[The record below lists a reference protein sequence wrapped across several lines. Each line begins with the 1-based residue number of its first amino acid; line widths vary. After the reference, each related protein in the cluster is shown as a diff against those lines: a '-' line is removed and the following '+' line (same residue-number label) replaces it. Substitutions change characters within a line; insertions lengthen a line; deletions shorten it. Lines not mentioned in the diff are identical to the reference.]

1 MEEACKEGN
10 IFVTTTGCTDIVQGR
25 YDLDTCCSKNIL
37 VQLDFYAVITCQQ
50 YGVSINLMRSWDF
63 SLSVLLDVDKLHLLS
78 YSMEKQKA

>member
-25 YDLDTCCSKNIL
+25 YDLGTCCSENIW

-63 SLSVLLDVDKLHLLS
+63 SPSVLLDVDKLHLS
-78 YSMEKQKA
+78 YST